1 MFERPTDELRDQLK
15 AVLEAGVSDDTM
27 KRVKKNVDDICYSI
41 EDDIMYRVKE
51 TLADNLS
58 AYVVDMA
65 NEAVKAMLA
74 GDEGQLRRYL
84 QCQQGGWTGRDRDHA
99 MIHGRLFESDAITM
113 RRKIVEAHRD
123 LITNER
129 IADLED
135 IQRSLTDQYNKVHN
149 ELEQTRNR
157 LREYQ

>member
-1 MFERPTDELRDQLK
+1 M
-15 AVLEAGVSDDTM
+15 SDDTM
-27 KRVKKNVDDICYSI
+27 KHVKKKVEDICYSI

-65 NEAVKAMLA
+65 EQAVKAMLA
-74 GDEGQLRRYL
+74 GDQGQLRRYL
-84 QCQQGGWTGRDRDHA
+84 QCQQGGWNGRDRDHA
-99 MIHGRLFESDAITM
+99 MIHGRMFENDAFAI
-113 RRKIVEAHRD
+113 RRKLVEAHRD

-135 IQRSLTDQYNKVHN
+135 IQRSLTDQYNKVHR
-149 ELEQTRNR
+149 ELEQMRDE
-157 LREYQ
+157 LRGYRR